1 METTLAHSLPT
12 DERTLVRRA
21 QAGDIEA
28 HGALVSQ
35 YMRRAYYAAL
45 GLVGSHDDALDLS
58 QEAFSR
64 AFRARKSLDPNRSFY
79 TWLYTILRR
88 LCFNFLRDRKAQSQ
102 KLAEAAGWLAEEVT
116 STMALRS
123 PPQEI
128 WDTYWTS
135 VYHRFER
142 GVGWV
147 LLSLGAIVSLSYGLL
162 KAAQEILADT
172 TIPGFIKGAIL
183 LAIVGA
189 VVLFVSVAREK
200 WFAYRSDPY
209 KDIQR

>member
-1 METTLAHSLPT
+1 MSNADSSRDTERAHQLMM
-12 DERTLVRRA
+12 
-21 QAGDIEA
+21 
-28 HGALVSQ
+28 GALDGELGEAD
-35 YMRRAYYAAL
+35 RAEL
-45 GLVGSHDDALDLS
+45 
-58 QEAFSR
+58 Q
-64 AFRARKSLDPNRSFY
+64 
-79 TWLYTILRR
+79 R
-88 LCFNFLRDRKAQSQ
+88 LFDGYPFLQAEWK
-102 KLAEAAGWLAEEVT
+102 KLEKLKEVT
-116 STMALRS
+116 STMTLRS
-123 PPQEI
+123 PPPEI

-147 LLSLGAIVSLSYGLL
+147 LLSLGAIVSLSYGLW

-200 WFAYRSDPY
+200 WFTYRSDPY